1 MLLYETVVSF
11 IILLQNVM
19 HVNWM
24 KAIYDLIKIVK
35 LIVQY
40 YITQLLLWTNF
51 IVMLCSL
58 GALQY

>member
-1 MLLYETVVSF
+1 
-11 IILLQNVM
+11 M

-58 GALQY
+58 GELQY